1 MHQSCTLQHRHNK
14 NTRCDFKLDKVVDQL
29 GMCYLVVLY
38 FRQADYKM
46 RICSLLLTMQF
57 LRLFWYVNEIDI
69 IIN

>member
-1 MHQSCTLQHRHNK
+1 MHQSCTLRHRHNE
-14 NTRCDFKLDKVVDQL
+14 NTRRDFELDKVVDQL

-38 FRQADYKM
+38 FRQADYKT
-46 RICSLLLTMQF
+46 RICSPLPTMQF